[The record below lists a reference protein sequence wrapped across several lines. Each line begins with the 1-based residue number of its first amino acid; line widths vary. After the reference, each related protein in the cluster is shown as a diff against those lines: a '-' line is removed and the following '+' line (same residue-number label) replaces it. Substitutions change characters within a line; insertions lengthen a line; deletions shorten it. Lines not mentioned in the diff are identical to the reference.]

1 MNYNIEI
8 IDTSRNKNQQS
19 IDLTKKMC
27 NIYARHLFQKLVIE
41 VKKSELTTEET
52 INNYLNENEIIY
64 NHTHDKDLFTV
75 VYNRGVKILFNDLIK
90 TIDRSKKLD
99 IILNGK

>member
-1 MNYNIEI
+1 MSYNIEI
-8 IDTSRNKNQQS
+8 IDLSRNKNQQS

-27 NIYARHLFQKLVIE
+27 SIYAKGLFKKLVIE
-41 VKKSELTTEET
+41 VRKSELTTEEV
-52 INNYLNENEIIY
+52 INNYLTENEIIY

-75 VYNRGVKILFNDLIK
+75 VYNRDVKILFNGLIK